1 MEENYY
7 IQTYIPL
14 DREDLE
20 LLGIDPEYW
29 NDFEVIN
36 DAIHSMIYNKID
48 VE

>member
-7 IQTYIPL
+7 IQTYITL
-14 DREDLE
+14 DREELE

-29 NDFEVIN
+29 NDFEVI
-36 DAIHSMIYNKID
+36 DYAIHSMIYNKMD